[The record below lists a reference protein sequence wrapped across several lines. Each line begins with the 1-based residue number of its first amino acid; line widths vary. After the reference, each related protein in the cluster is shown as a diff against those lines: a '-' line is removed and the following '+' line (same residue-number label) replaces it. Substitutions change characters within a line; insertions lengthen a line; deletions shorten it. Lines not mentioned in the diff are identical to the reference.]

1 MATGGGADESVSS
14 HQREE
19 GNMAKDTDWQTAV
32 KEELTKAAKKD
43 MMPQETRRF
52 EEKIAA
58 IKRLGEG
65 LN

>member
-1 MATGGGADESVSS
+1 MATGGGADDPVSS

-43 MMPQETRRF
+43 MLPQETDRF
-52 EEKIAA
+52 EKRIAA
-58 IKRLGEG
+58 IKKLGEG
-65 LN
+65 LA